1 MERSRSDFLISL
13 VGKPNLFYCH
23 SNNSGAIDVMV
34 NPSVLDKKSLFK
46 MLGLDFSSELD
57 IGSHI
62 NSVGKLGALLCS
74 IKFLFSGVAFIS
86 QNLLTDPV

>member
-1 MERSRSDFLISL
+1 
-13 VGKPNLFYCH
+13 
-23 SNNSGAIDVMV
+23 
-34 NPSVLDKKSLFK
+34 

-86 QNLLTDPV
+86 QNLPTDPV